1 MANLG
6 TARVSKGFL
15 PLRAAASRE
24 FMGLNRAMASS
35 RFAFETTEGPVKK
48 GAWSGRISAE
58 AGSGVV
64 FLPFGHGEW
73 SLAVIVRG
81 AA

>member
-24 FMGLNRAMASS
+24 FWGLNRAIAS
-35 RFAFETTEGPVKK
+35 RRLAFETNEGPVKK
-48 GAWSGRISAE
+48 GTRSGRISAE
-58 AGSGVV
+58 AGSGIV
-64 FLPFGHGEW
+64 FLPSGHGEW
-73 SLAVIVRG
+73 PLAVIVRG

>member
-15 PLRAAASRE
+15 PLRAAASCE
-24 FMGLNRAMASS
+24 FWGLNQATASS
-35 RFAFETTEGPVKK
+35 LFAFETTEGPVKK
-48 GAWSGRISAE
+48 GARAGRISAE
-58 AGSGVV
+58 AGSGIV

-73 SLAVIVRG
+73 SLTVIVRG